1 MVNTVQVTRVEKRIK
16 APLKFTYDW
25 CTDHREDDQEITGSI
40 RRKVILEKTAKKVV
54 YVYSW
59 NDDTGKQQVA
69 VNVVSLKP
77 PRSWHLD
84 YFSKEQ
90 TETGEYKLT
99 RIKKTETKLQ
109 MVFKHRWKEGQRIKS
124 VAEQEEWLGKLWDKY
139 VAALESDYGNQKS

>member
-1 MVNTVQVTRVEKRIK
+1 MTRVEKRIK
-16 APLKFTYDW
+16 APLKFTYNW
-25 CTDHREDDQEITGSI
+25 CTDYREDDQEITGSI
-40 RRKVILEKTAKKVV
+40 RRKVVLEKTAKKVV
-54 YVYSW
+54 YVYLW

-77 PRSWHLD
+77 PSSWHLD

-99 RIKKTETKLQ
+99 RIKKNETKLQ

-139 VAALESDYGNQKS
+139 VAALENDYGNQKS